1 MKVPLLPQIG
11 PRTGRQF
18 DLIGVRIT
26 FRAYFGQKLMKVP
39 LLPKIGSRTGRQFDL
54 IGVRIT
60 FRAYFGQKLMKVPL
74 LPEIGPYTGQK
85 LIKVP
90 PPPGKVPRGP
100 GGFIYCLIL

>member
-39 LLPKIGSRTGRQFDL
+39 LLSGIGPCAR
-54 IGVRIT
+54 
-60 FRAYFGQKLMKVPL
+60 QKLMKVP
-74 LPEIGPYTGQK
+74 
-85 LIKVP
+85 
-90 PPPGKVPRGP
+90 PGKVPRAP
-100 GGFIYCLIL
+100 SGFGYCLIL

>member
-39 LLPKIGSRTGRQFDL
+39 LLSG
-54 IGVRIT
+54 
-60 FRAYFGQKLMKVPL
+60 
-74 LPEIGPYTGQK
+74 IGPCAG
-85 LIKVP
+85 
-90 PPPGKVPRGP
+90 R
-100 GGFIYCLIL
+100 